1 MSYVAGLARL
11 ELNAD
16 ETEKFQKQL
25 GNILEFVE
33 ALQKIDISS
42 VPDAAIDCSLTTNV
56 LRVDEIRPSL
66 TAEDVIRNAPKSSNN
81 LIIMP
86 KIVE

>member
-1 MSYVAGLARL
+1 MAYVAGLARL

-25 GNILEFVE
+25 GNILEYVE
-33 ALQKIDISS
+33 ALQQIDVSS
-42 VPDAAIDCSLTTNV
+42 VPDAAIDPTLPTNV
-56 LRVDEIRPSL
+56 LRTDELRPSL
-66 TAEDVIRNAPKSSNN
+66 TAEDVVRNAPKSSNN
-81 LIIMP
+81 LVIMP